1 MVFRK
6 LTFIVFS
13 VILLIILNGC
23 SITKTVTVTQ
33 QDNSML
39 PQESSTTYQGSHHQ
53 VSIGPVTF
61 TPLELYIKIGDT
73 VTWVNEDANIHT
85 VTSWYHYQDEDDVT
99 HTYIGDVWD
108 SGDIKPGDSFS
119 KTFNQIGTYQYISL
133 PLFVITPLLRDEE
146 FLLDTMGVVVV
157 VE

>member
-1 MVFRK
+1 MVFRE
-6 LTFIVFS
+6 LTFIVFC

-23 SITKTVTVTQ
+23 SITKTLTVIQ
-33 QDNSML
+33 QDNSTL
-39 PQESSTTYQGSHHQ
+39 PQESSMTYQGSHHQ
-53 VSIGPVTF
+53 VSIGSVTF
-61 TPLELYIKIGDT
+61 VPLELYIKIGDT
-73 VTWVNEDANIHT
+73 VIWVNEDTNIHT

-119 KTFNQIGTYQYISL
+119 RTFNQIGTYQYIGL
-133 PLFVITPLLRDEE
+133 PLYLYEE
-146 FLLDTMGVVVV
+146 FIHGSIGIIMV

>member
-1 MVFRK
+1 MVNRLFKPLRLSGFMVFRK

-85 VTSWYHYQDEDDVT
+85 VTSWYHYQDANYVT
-99 HTYIGDVWD
+99 HNHIGDV
-108 SGDIKPGDSFS
+108 SSPPFSFIHL
-119 KTFNQIGTYQYISL
+119 TSL
-133 PLFVITPLLRDEE
+133 
-146 FLLDTMGVVVV
+146 
-157 VE
+157 